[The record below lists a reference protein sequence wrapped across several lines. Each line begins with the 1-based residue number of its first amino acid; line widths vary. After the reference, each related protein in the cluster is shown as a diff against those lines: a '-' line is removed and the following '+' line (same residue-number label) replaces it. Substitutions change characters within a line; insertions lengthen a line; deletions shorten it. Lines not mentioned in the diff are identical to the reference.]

1 MAFVIVILMGI
12 ALLAELI
19 SAASDRNEA
28 RNHADYM
35 RRIKDAYRR

>member
-1 MAFVIVILMGI
+1 MAFVIVILMGV
-12 ALLAELI
+12 ALLAELV

-35 RRIKDAYRR
+35 RRVKNAHRR

>member
-1 MAFVIVILMGI
+1 MAFVIVILMSV

-35 RRIKDAYRR
+35 RRVKDAYRR